1 MHTLHTQG
9 YVVYVYTDTEKKKR
23 DDLARSTECCIFR
36 KRKISEKFSK
46 TNC

>member
-9 YVVYVYTDTEKKKR
+9 YMVYVYTDTEKKR

-36 KRKISEKFSK
+36 KRKTSEKFSK